1 LGGGRETV
9 TDEIDHSVGLILHKK
24 IGDYVEQGEPLV
36 TVHDNGKWTQKRK
49 EELLSAFHF
58 SKEKVEKPILIDEI
72 ME

>member
-1 LGGGRETV
+1 M
-9 TDEIDHSVGLILHKK
+9 ILHKK

-36 TVHDNGKWTQKRK
+36 TVHDNGKWTQERK

>member
-1 LGGGRETV
+1 MK
-9 TDEIDHSVGLILHKK
+9 EIKTF
-24 IGDYVEQGEPLV
+24 EQ
-36 TVHDNGKWTQKRK
+36 RK